1 MFEEADLLPL
11 SGLMHLIYCERRW
24 ALIHLEGAWEENLFT
39 AEGRLLHD
47 RVDVGCSEQRQG
59 VRIVR
64 GLPLRSLRL
73 GLVGRADV
81 VEFPPPPDPP
91 FPVEYKRGKPK
102 PDRSD
107 EVQLCAQAMCL
118 EEMAGVAVP
127 RGAFFYA
134 QPRRRTVVEFSPE
147 LRSLVEQAAARMHE
161 LAAAGRT
168 PLRSYDKRCRG
179 CSLFDLCQPR
189 AVRPG
194 RSAAEWLE
202 ASRRLAARRD
212 PG

>member
-1 MFEEADLLPL
+1 VFEEADLLPL
-11 SGLMHLIYCERRW
+11 SGLMHLVYCERRW
-24 ALIHLEGAWEENLFT
+24 ALIHLEGIWEDNLFT

-47 RVDVGCSEQRQG
+47 KVDAAHAEQRQG

-73 GLVGRADV
+73 GLIGRADV

-91 FPVEYKRGKPK
+91 FPVEYKRGRPK
-102 PDRSD
+102 PDCSD

-118 EEMAGVAVP
+118 EEMLGISVP
-127 RGAFFYA
+127 RGAFFYG
-134 QPRRRTVVEFSPE
+134 QPRRRTVVEFSAE

-168 PLRSYDKRCRG
+168 PPANYNRKCRG
-179 CSLFDLCQPR
+179 CSLFDLCLPR
-189 AVRPG
+189 AVRPD
-194 RSAAEWLE
+194 RSAAQWLE
-202 ASRRLAARRD
+202 ASRRLAASRG
-212 PG
+212 PA